1 MYQNRYLLH
10 NYNTSEE
17 LSMFIVLVM
26 VGQTQNSTTYKYK
39 DMYLSSCKISSEAKE
54 ILTNILFSLDWFE
67 YPTFPVYCTH
77 DAHWIF
83 HGLTPWTKAK
93 VAYF

>member
-54 ILTNILFSLDWFE
+54 ILTNILFSLD
-67 YPTFPVYCTH
+67 
-77 DAHWIF
+77 
-83 HGLTPWTKAK
+83 
-93 VAYF
+93 

>member
-26 VGQTQNSTTYKYK
+26 VGQTQNSTSYK

-54 ILTNILFSLDWFE
+54 ILTNILFSLD
-67 YPTFPVYCTH
+67 
-77 DAHWIF
+77 
-83 HGLTPWTKAK
+83 
-93 VAYF
+93 